1 MRQLPYGKGKPM
13 TTYTH
18 YVAENE
24 DLEIGYDPDATECR
38 DCGIELTMDEVI
50 CEKCGA
56 REEAL
61 VNA

>member
-1 MRQLPYGKGKPM
+1 M